1 MMPKAAETIERL
13 ARENE
18 RLKFENEMLKQRIA
32 KLEAEETE
40 A

>member
-13 ARENE
+13 ARESE